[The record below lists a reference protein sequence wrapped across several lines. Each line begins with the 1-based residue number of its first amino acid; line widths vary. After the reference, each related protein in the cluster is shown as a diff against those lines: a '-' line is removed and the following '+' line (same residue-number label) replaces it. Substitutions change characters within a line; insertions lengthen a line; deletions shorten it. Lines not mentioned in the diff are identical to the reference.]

1 MGTNVNLTAADG
13 HKFSAY
19 HAESS
24 DRTQM
29 RASLPQDA
37 QNRRGPGTPISAVQ
51 EHEGVRA
58 QAAIVVVQ
66 EIFGVNSHIRS
77 VADDFA
83 KEGFHA
89 IAPAL
94 FDRGERDVELGYNP
108 QDMQRG
114 MGMAM
119 KIGMDNALK
128 DVAAAMDYART
139 ELGCAKVGVV
149 GYCFGGSLAWL
160 AATRL
165 GPAAA
170 VGYYGGR
177 IAQYAAERPL
187 CPVMLHFGALDP
199 HIPVQDI
206 DKIRAQHPELPVYM
220 YRAGHGFN
228 CDQRKDYDP
237 ESAKLARQRTLE
249 FLRKYL

>member
-1 MGTNVNLTAADG
+1 MGTNIKLTAADG
-13 HKFSAY
+13 HQPGAY
-19 HAESS
+19 HAEPTG
-24 DRTQM
+24 RVQ
-29 RASLPQDA
+29 
-37 QNRRGPGTPISAVQ
+37 SAV
-51 EHEGVRA
+51 
-58 QAAIVVVQ
+58 IVIQ
-66 EIFGVNSHIRS
+66 EIFGVNSHVRS

-83 KEGFHA
+83 QEGFHA

-94 FDRGERDVELGYNP
+94 FDRVEHDVELGYNP
-108 QDMQRG
+108 QDVQRG

-119 KIGMDNALK
+119 KIGMENALK
-128 DVAAAMDYART
+128 DVAAAMDYARAK
-139 ELGCAKVGVV
+139 LGCAKVGVV

-187 CPVMLHFGALDP
+187 CPVMLHFGALDQ
-199 HIPVQDI
+199 HIPVSDI
-206 DKIRAQHPELPVYM
+206 DKIRARYPELPVYM

>member
-1 MGTNVNLTAADG
+1 MGTNVHLNASDG
-13 HKFSAY
+13 HQLSAY
-19 HAESS
+19 HTAPG
-24 DRTQM
+24 RGTQ
-29 RASLPQDA
+29 AS
-37 QNRRGPGTPISAVQ
+37 
-51 EHEGVRA
+51 
-58 QAAIVVVQ
+58 VVVIQ
-66 EIFGVNSHIRS
+66 EIFGVNSHIHS

-83 KEGFHA
+83 AQGYHA

-94 FDRGERDVELGYNP
+94 FDRVEPDVELGYSP
-108 QDMQRG
+108 ADTQRG

-128 DVAAAMDYART
+128 DVAAAIDYARS
-139 ELGCAKVGVV
+139 ELGCNKVGVV

-187 CPVMLHFGALDP
+187 CPVMLHFGNRDP
-199 HIPVQDI
+199 HIPLSEI
-206 DKIRAQHPELPVYM
+206 DKIRLQHPDLPVYM
-220 YRAGHGFN
+220 YEAGHGFN
-228 CDQRKDYDP
+228 CDQRRDFEP
-237 ESAKLARQRTLE
+237 QSAGLARERTLE
-249 FLRKYL
+249 FFSKNL